1 MQIEKKDIEEVGEA
15 VEALGVMMEREL
27 QKINLHL
34 SQLSKSITDIIN
46 QGKNFKEE
54 IAELRN
60 QISAGS
66 IGQETRELL
75 EQFETTVSRT
85 ESRVSELQRLFRDEE
100 DPTGEIRNDLL
111 AIKRDLQFV
120 RSDLKKIL
128 DHKEDLDKKLKDFEN
143 RIKGLEKERFSQDS
157 HMDN

>member
-60 QISAGS
+60 QISAGP
-66 IGQETRELL
+66 IGEETRELL

-100 DPTGEIRNDLL
+100 DPTAEIRNDLV

-143 RIKGLEKERFSQDS
+143 RIEGLEKERFSQDS

>member
-27 QKINLHL
+27 EKINLHL

-60 QISAGS
+60 QISAGP
-66 IGQETRELL
+66 IGEETRELL

-100 DPTGEIRNDLL
+100 DPTAEIRNDLV

-120 RSDLKKIL
+120 RSALKEIL

>member
-60 QISAGS
+60 QISAGP
-66 IGQETRELL
+66 IGEETRELL

-100 DPTGEIRNDLL
+100 DHTGEIRNDLL

-143 RIKGLEKERFSQDS
+143 RIEGLEKERFSQDS

>member
-15 VEALGVMMEREL
+15 VEALGVVMEREL

-34 SQLSKSITDIIN
+34 NQLSKSITDIIN
-46 QGKNFKEE
+46 QKKNFKEE

-143 RIKGLEKERFSQDS
+143 RIEGLEKERSPQDS

>member
-27 QKINLHL
+27 EKINLHL

-60 QISAGS
+60 QISAGP
-66 IGQETRELL
+66 IGEETRELL

-100 DPTGEIRNDLL
+100 DPTAEIRNDLV

>member
-27 QKINLHL
+27 EKINLHL

-60 QISAGS
+60 QISAGP
-66 IGQETRELL
+66 IGEETRELL

-100 DPTGEIRNDLL
+100 DPTAEIRNDLV

-143 RIKGLEKERFSQDS
+143 RIEGLEKERFSQDS

>member
-100 DPTGEIRNDLL
+100 DHTGEIRNDLL